1 MTKTDAEQHESAKP
15 AWSWRRKLAWGS
27 AGLAVFAAV
36 VIGGSYWYASS
47 LSPEEVL
54 ARVDKPAEV
63 AEAGGDDE
71 PAGNENVGESTDPV
85 TAPGGSGAEE
95 GDQQMTTT
103 PTADDQH
110 TTNENSADPDTI
122 PVTAVTPVQEPAQS
136 ESPAASGE
144 ESSNQ
149 PAQPSVQPVQP
160 EQPSTSAAKG
170 RIDAKYDGQL
180 QALQNSCTG
189 KMQALVG
196 QIVGELK
203 GDSDLQK
210 IQSSY
215 MGKISEAE
223 SGCDGQF
230 QSIMSQAQADYKQ
243 AGISTSEMPGWQS
256 AYESAKHSAR
266 ASALNSILGAASG

>member
-63 AEAGGDDE
+63 AEAGGNEE

-95 GDQQMTTT
+95 GDQQSTTT
-103 PTADDQH
+103 PSADEQH
-110 TTNENSADPDTI
+110 TTTENSVDADTTSETTVPPT
-122 PVTAVTPVQEPAQS
+122 QESAQP

-144 ESSNQ
+144 QN
-149 PAQPSVQPVQP
+149 PNPSAKPVQP
-160 EQPSTSAAKG
+160 EQPEQPSNSAAKG

-256 AYESAKHSAR
+256 AYESAKNSAR
-266 ASALNSILGAASG
+266 ASALSSILGAASE